1 MNFSDVAD
9 ALRHI
14 ATAYNQLALTLEE
27 IQYTRSAPTTTVE
40 TSTATDATINA
51 NIVETTATVEPTMS
65 PSDVELKN

>member
-27 IQYTRSAPTTTVE
+27 IQYARSGPTTTVE
-40 TSTATDATINA
+40 AYTATDATINTNTA
-51 NIVETTATVEPTMS
+51 ETTAAAEPTMS
-65 PSDVELKN
+65 PADAELKN